1 MNTKTKKAMM
11 YVSLV
16 VLVLASVE
24 AVSAKSVYYFTD
36 DAFKAKFGE
45 GMAPTPVQ
53 RSGTMVYVNSEA
65 FYNRFGEGPFIT
77 PDAERLPT
85 VPGSP
90 EAEPLAQEPDDLD
103 EGDMGV
109 EEDIIDIIEEDI
121 IEEPEED
128 TVPVIVIPIL
138 NYTEGAEQADA
149 EGPLEEDTAP
159 DEVPEEATEGE
170 TLHVGAFDEGVDE
183 ELIDEELIE
192 QTSNETEDMAEAS
205 ELDDED
211 SGIPPLA
218 LTDEELGEEALL
230 DATED
235 EALVTEAAEDEI
247 PEDEAPDAGD
257 ESSED
262 AEDLSEEPSAAVIA
276 GDEDEAMQIMVIGF
290 LVVVIAVMLV
300 VLLSKKEGSAGKA
313 KSAKVRAKPTKKG
326 SVKGKNDWEEG
337 DFLKPTAKAKPANAK
352 PKAKA
357 PEKPES
363 AGAPA
368 KADAKPQEVKP
379 FLLKIK
385 DEV

>member
-11 YVSLV
+11 YISLV

-53 RSGTMVYVNSEA
+53 RSGTMVYVDSEA

-90 EAEPLAQEPDDLD
+90 EAEPLVQGPDDLD

-109 EEDIIDIIEEDI
+109 DEDIIDIIEEDI
-121 IEEPEED
+121 IEEPEESEEA

-192 QTSNETEDMAEAS
+192 QTSNETESMAEAS

-218 LTDEELGEEALL
+218 LTDEELGEEAPLEV
-230 DATED
+230 TED

-300 VLLSKKEGSAGKA
+300 VLLSKKEDRTGKA
-313 KSAKVRAKPTKKG
+313 KPAKAKAKPAKKG

-337 DFLKPTAKAKPANAK
+337 DFLKPTAKAKPAKAK

-357 PEKPES
+357 EFAK
-363 AGAPA
+363 PA
-368 KADAKPQEVKP
+368 KAYAKPQEVKP